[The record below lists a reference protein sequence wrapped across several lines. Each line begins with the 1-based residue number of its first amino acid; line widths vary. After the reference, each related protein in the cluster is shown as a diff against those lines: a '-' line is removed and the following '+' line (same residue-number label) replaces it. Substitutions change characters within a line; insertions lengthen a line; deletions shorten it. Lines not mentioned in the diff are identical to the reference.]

1 MKSLLSRLHTKP
13 VCSILINSKA
23 QQSTNNDCSG
33 QIVQEIMME
42 TRSSTHGSDYDDM
55 NRIYTAEDFTPSPAS
70 DMEITETSG
79 SPTKSEKDYPTI
91 GTMRTCFNSQAA
103 LVLKGLNE
111 LEALAIDPYPV
122 AEDGIRKYEEDLHGS
137 EWIDDIVNRK
147 SNVTHPEFR
156 DNSARRALEPYR
168 TVLEMDK
175 IKSMRKARQLVDAKL
190 RDVGENMAKLD
201 ECAKDFLADAK
212 EKLYKLAKRSTVPH
226 LEGGDRLG
234 ELREGLAIARKSG
247 GKREQV
253 SVETGMLSLQIQ
265 IAMAEIVNTKNNLNN
280 NYIKILLK
288 QVIEEVSMNVPAP
301 CLNLFT

>member
-1 MKSLLSRLHTKP
+1 
-13 VCSILINSKA
+13 
-23 QQSTNNDCSG
+23 
-33 QIVQEIMME
+33 ME

-55 NRIYTAEDFTPSPAS
+55 DHIYTAEDFTPSPAS

-79 SPTKSEKDYPTI
+79 SPTKSEQDYPTK

-111 LEALAIDPYPV
+111 LAALAIDPYPV
-122 AEDGIRKYEEDLHGS
+122 AEDGIRKYEEDLHDS
-137 EWIDDIVNRK
+137 EWNKHMVNRK
-147 SNVTHPEFR
+147 SNVTHHELR
-156 DNSARRALEPYR
+156 DNSAKRAMEPFRTALE
-168 TVLEMDK
+168 VNK

-201 ECAKDFLADAK
+201 GCAKDFLADAK
-212 EKLYKLAKRSTVPH
+212 EKLNKLAKRSTVPH

-234 ELREGLAIARKSG
+234 ELREGLAISRKSG
-247 GKREQV
+247 RKRELV

-265 IAMAEIVNTKNNLNN
+265 NAMAEIVNTKNNLNN
-280 NYIKILLK
+280 KYIKILLK